1 MDVLKKITS
10 FCLYGKS
17 ANQKSLTPVPIDENL
32 IQYRPLLIA
41 IAALNTASQDAQVV
55 TICDAIAVFFDEVSS
70 TNTP

>member
-10 FCLYGKS
+10 FCLY
-17 ANQKSLTPVPIDENL
+17 DENL

-55 TICDAIAVFFDEVSS
+55 TICDAIAVFYDEDQFSAIF
-70 TNTP
+70 N